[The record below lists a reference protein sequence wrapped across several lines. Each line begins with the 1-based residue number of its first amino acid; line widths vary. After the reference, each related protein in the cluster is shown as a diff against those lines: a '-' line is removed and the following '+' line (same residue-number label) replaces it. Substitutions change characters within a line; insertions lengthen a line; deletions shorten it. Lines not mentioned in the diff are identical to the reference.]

1 MVALV
6 TAVVGVALVIA
17 GLTPRESPPEPR
29 PTVEQDDG
37 SRPAPRPSPPQSDE
51 QPERDDRGGVED
63 LVTGPLLPSAVPV
76 SIGIPRLRVSSR
88 LEDLGVDD
96 DGVMEVPADPA
107 NAGWYEL
114 GPSPGA
120 LGPAVVAG
128 HVTWNQAPA
137 VFFRLAELRPGD
149 VVQVTRTDGV
159 VAVFEVTRVER
170 FPKSAFPTDMVF
182 GAIDHAG
189 LRLITCGGDYEQ
201 LAHRY
206 TRQRGRVRAAHGLAP
221 VTAAVASGPSTS
233 CR

>member
-1 MVALV
+1 MTSRWVAGVVALV
-6 TAVVGVALVIA
+6 TAVVGVVLVVA
-17 GLTPRESPPEPR
+17 GLAPRASPPEPR
-29 PTVEQDDG
+29 PAVEQEGG
-37 SRPAPRPSPPQSDE
+37 SSPAPRPSPPQSDG
-51 QPERDDRGGVED
+51 QPERDHEAGVED

-76 SIGIPRLRVSSR
+76 SIGIPRLHVFSR

-96 DGVMEVPADPA
+96 DGVMEVPAEPA

-149 VVQVTRTDGV
+149 VVQVTRTDDV

-170 FPKSAFPTDMVF
+170 YPKTSFPTDVVF

-201 LAHRY
+201 AAHRY
-206 TRQRGRVRAAHGLAP
+206 TDNV
-221 VTAAVASGPSTS
+221 VAFARLTGWHPSQQQ
-233 CR
+233 

>member
-1 MVALV
+1 MILRRVAGVVAVV
-6 TAVVGVALVIA
+6 TAAAGVALVIA
-17 GLTPRESPPEPR
+17 GLTPRTPSTEPR
-29 PTVEQDDG
+29 PTVGQHAG
-37 SRPAPRPSPPQSDE
+37 SRPAVRPAEPQAGEPSE
-51 QPERDDRGGVED
+51 QEDKSGVED
-63 LVTGPLLPSAVPV
+63 LVTGPLLPSAAPV
-76 SIGIPRLRVSSR
+76 SIRIPSLHVFSR

-96 DGVMEVPADPA
+96 DGVMEVPAEPA

-149 VVQVTRTDGV
+149 VVQVTRTDDV
-159 VAVFEVTRVER
+159 VADFEVTRVAR
-170 FPKSAFPTDMVF
+170 YPKTAFPTDMVF

-201 LAHRY
+201 AAHRY
-206 TRQRGRVRAAHGLAP
+206 TDNV
-221 VTAAVASGPSTS
+221 VAFARLTGWHSSEQQ
-233 CR
+233 

>member
-1 MVALV
+1 VTSRRVAGVVALV

-17 GLTPRESPPEPR
+17 GLTPRTSAPEPR
-29 PTVEQDDG
+29 PTVAQEAG
-37 SRPAPRPSPPQSDE
+37 SRPAPRSPKPQADE
-51 QPERDDRGGVED
+51 PGEQEDKAGVED

-76 SIGIPRLRVSSR
+76 SIDIPRLHVFSR

-96 DGVMEVPADPA
+96 DGVMEVPAEPA

-149 VVQVTRTDGV
+149 VVQVTRTDDV
-159 VAVFEVTRVER
+159 VAVFEVTRVAR
-170 FPKSAFPTDMVF
+170 YPKTAFPTDVVF

-201 LAHRY
+201 AAHRY
-206 TRQRGRVRAAHGLAP
+206 TDNV
-221 VTAAVASGPSTS
+221 VAFARLTGWHRSQQQ
-233 CR
+233 

>member
-6 TAVVGVALVIA
+6 TALVGVALVVA
-17 GLTPRESPPEPR
+17 GLTPREAPPELR
-29 PTVEQDDG
+29 PTLEQEDG
-37 SRPAPRPSPPQSDE
+37 SEPAPRPSPPQSDE
-51 QPERDDRGGVED
+51 QAERDDKAGVED

-76 SIGIPRLRVSSR
+76 SIGIPRLHVVSR
-88 LEDLGVDD
+88 LEDLGLDD
-96 DGVMEVPADPA
+96 DGVMEVPAEPA

-149 VVQVTRTDGV
+149 VVQVTRTDDV

-170 FPKSAFPTDMVF
+170 YPKTAFPTDMVF

-201 LAHRY
+201 AAHRY
-206 TRQRGRVRAAHGLAP
+206 TDNV
-221 VTAAVASGPSTS
+221 VAFARLTGWHPSQQQ
-233 CR
+233 

>member
-1 MVALV
+1 VTPRWVAGVVALV
-6 TAVVGVALVIA
+6 TALVGVALVVA
-17 GLTPRESPPEPR
+17 GLTPREAPAGPR
-29 PTVEQDDG
+29 PTVEQEDG
-37 SRPAPRPSPPQSDE
+37 SGPAPRPSPPQSDE
-51 QPERDDRGGVED
+51 QAERHDRAGVED

-76 SIGIPRLRVSSR
+76 SIGIPRLHVFSP

-96 DGVMEVPADPA
+96 DGVMEVPTEPAD
-107 NAGWYEL
+107 AGWYEL

-149 VVQVTRTDGV
+149 VVQVTRTDDV

-170 FPKSAFPTDMVF
+170 YPKTAFPTDMVF

-201 LAHRY
+201 AAHRY
-206 TRQRGRVRAAHGLAP
+206 TDNV
-221 VTAAVASGPSTS
+221 VAFARLTSWHPSQQQ
-233 CR
+233 

>member
-1 MVALV
+1 VAGVVALV

-29 PTVEQDDG
+29 PAVELQEDG
-37 SRPAPRPSPPQSDE
+37 SRPAPRPSPPQSE
-51 QPERDDRGGVED
+51 QPERDHEAGVED

-76 SIGIPRLRVSSR
+76 SIDIPRLHVFSR

-96 DGVMEVPADPA
+96 NGVMEVPAEPA

-149 VVQVTRTDGV
+149 VVQVTRTDDV
-159 VAVFEVTRVER
+159 VAVFEVTRVAR
-170 FPKSAFPTDMVF
+170 YPKTAFPTDVVF

-201 LAHRY
+201 AAHRY
-206 TRQRGRVRAAHGLAP
+206 SDNV
-221 VTAAVASGPSTS
+221 VAFARLTGWHPSQQQ
-233 CR
+233 

>member
-1 MVALV
+1 MTPRWVAGVVALV
-6 TAVVGVALVIA
+6 TALVGVALVVA
-17 GLTPRESPPEPR
+17 GLTPREAPPEPR
-29 PTVEQDDG
+29 PTVEQEDG
-37 SRPAPRPSPPQSDE
+37 SGPAPRPSPPQSDE
-51 QPERDDRGGVED
+51 QAERDDRAGVED

-76 SIGIPRLRVSSR
+76 SIGIPRLHVSSP

-96 DGVMEVPADPA
+96 DGVMEVPTEPAD
-107 NAGWYEL
+107 AGWYEL

-149 VVQVTRTDGV
+149 VVQVTRTDDV

-170 FPKSAFPTDMVF
+170 YPKTAFPTDMVF

-201 LAHRY
+201 AAHRY
-206 TRQRGRVRAAHGLAP
+206 TDNV
-221 VTAAVASGPSTS
+221 VAFARLTSWHPSQQQ
-233 CR
+233 

>member
-1 MVALV
+1 MTSRWVAGVVALV
-6 TAVVGVALVIA
+6 TAVVGVALVIT
-17 GLTPRESPPEPR
+17 GLTSRTPVPELGPI
-29 PTVEQDDG
+29 VGLDEG
-37 SRPAPRPSPPQSDE
+37 SRPAPRPSTSQTDE
-51 QPERDDRGGVED
+51 QEERDDTAGVQD

-76 SIGIPRLRVSSR
+76 SIGIPRLHVASR
-88 LEDLGVDD
+88 LEELGVDD
-96 DGVMEVPADPA
+96 DGVMEVPAEPA

-149 VVQVTRTDGV
+149 VVQVTRTDDV

-170 FPKSAFPTDMVF
+170 YPKSAFPTDLVF

-201 LAHRY
+201 AAHRY
-206 TRQRGRVRAAHGLAP
+206 TDNV
-221 VTAAVASGPSTS
+221 VAFARLTGWHPSQQQ
-233 CR
+233 

>member
-1 MVALV
+1 MTSRRVAGV
-6 TAVVGVALVIA
+6 VAAATAVVGAALVMA
-17 GLTPRESPPEPR
+17 GLTARTPVPEPG
-29 PTVEQDDG
+29 PTVGQQGDTR
-37 SRPAPRPSPPQSDE
+37 SAPRPATPRAH
-51 QPERDDRGGVED
+51 ERDERDTTAGVDD

-76 SIGIPRLRVSSR
+76 SIGIPRLHVFSR
-88 LEDLGVDD
+88 LEDLGVDE

-170 FPKSAFPTDMVF
+170 YPKSAFPTDVVF

-201 LAHRY
+201 AAHRY
-206 TRQRGRVRAAHGLAP
+206 SDNV
-221 VTAAVASGPSTS
+221 VAFARLTGWHPSQQQ
-233 CR
+233 

>member
-1 MVALV
+1 M
-6 TAVVGVALVIA
+6 
-17 GLTPRESPPEPR
+17 
-29 PTVEQDDG
+29 
-37 SRPAPRPSPPQSDE
+37 
-51 QPERDDRGGVED
+51 
-63 LVTGPLLPSAVPV
+63 PV
-76 SIGIPRLRVSSR
+76 SIGIPRLHVFSR

-96 DGVMEVPADPA
+96 DGVMEVPAEPA

-149 VVQVTRTDGV
+149 VVQVTRTDDV

-170 FPKSAFPTDMVF
+170 YPKSAFPTDMVF

-201 LAHRY
+201 AAHRY
-206 TRQRGRVRAAHGLAP
+206 TDNV
-221 VTAAVASGPSTS
+221 VAFARLTSWHPSQQQ
-233 CR
+233 

>member
-1 MVALV
+1 MTSRGVAGVVALAS
-6 TAVVGVALVIA
+6 AVVGVALVIA
-17 GLTPRESPPEPR
+17 GLTPGESSPEPR
-29 PTVEQDDG
+29 PTVGQEDG
-37 SRPAPRPSPPQSDE
+37 SRPASQPSTPRMDE
-51 QPERDDRGGVED
+51 QGQRDDKAGVED

-76 SIGIPRLRVSSR
+76 TIGIPRLRVSSR
-88 LEDLGVDD
+88 LEDLGVDS
-96 DGVMEVPADPA
+96 DGAMEVPADPA

-159 VAVFEVTRVER
+159 VAVFEVSRVER
-170 FPKSAFPTDMVF
+170 YPKSAFPTSKVF

-201 LAHRY
+201 AVHRY
-206 TRQRGRVRAAHGLAP
+206 SDNV
-221 VTAAVASGPSTS
+221 VAFARLTGWHPSQQQ
-233 CR
+233 

>member
-6 TAVVGVALVIA
+6 TALVGVALVVA
-17 GLTPRESPPEPR
+17 GLAPREAPPEPR
-29 PTVEQDDG
+29 PTLEQEDG
-37 SRPAPRPSPPQSDE
+37 SEPAPRPSPPQSAE
-51 QPERDDRGGVED
+51 HAERDDKAGVED
-63 LVTGPLLPSAVPV
+63 RVTGPLLPSSAPV
-76 SIGIPRLRVSSR
+76 SIGIPRLHVSSR

-96 DGVMEVPADPA
+96 DGVMEVPAEPA

-149 VVQVTRTDGV
+149 VVQVTRTDDV

-170 FPKSAFPTDMVF
+170 YPKSSFPTDLVF
-182 GAIDHAG
+182 GATDHAG

-201 LAHRY
+201 AAHRY
-206 TRQRGRVRAAHGLAP
+206 SDNV
-221 VTAAVASGPSTS
+221 VAFARLTGWHPSQQQ
-233 CR
+233 

>member
-1 MVALV
+1 MTSRRVAGAIALV

-17 GLTPRESPPEPR
+17 GLTPRNPRPDPR
-29 PTVEQDDG
+29 PTVGQEAG
-37 SRPAPRPSPPQSDE
+37 TRPAPRPSTAQDD
-51 QPERDDRGGVED
+51 ERDERDKEGGVED
-63 LVTGPLLPSAVPV
+63 RVTGPLLPSAVPV
-76 SIGIPRLRVSSR
+76 SVGIPRLRVSSS

-137 VFFRLAELRPGD
+137 VFFRLAELRRGD
-149 VVQVTRTDGV
+149 VVQVTRTDDV

-170 FPKSAFPTDMVF
+170 YPKSAFPTDVVF
-182 GAIDHAG
+182 GGIDHAG
-189 LRLITCGGDYEQ
+189 LRLITCGGDYEEA
-201 LAHRY
+201 AHRY
-206 TRQRGRVRAAHGLAP
+206 SDNV
-221 VTAAVASGPSTS
+221 VAFARLTGWHPSQQQ
-233 CR
+233 

>member
-1 MVALV
+1 MTSRWVAGVVALV

-17 GLTPRESPPEPR
+17 GLTSRTPVPEPR
-29 PTVEQDDG
+29 PTVGRDEG
-37 SRPAPRPSPPQSDE
+37 SRPAPRPSTSQTDE
-51 QPERDDRGGVED
+51 QEERDDTAGVQD

-76 SIGIPRLRVSSR
+76 SIGIPRLHVSSR

-96 DGVMEVPADPA
+96 DGVMEVPAEPA

-128 HVTWNQAPA
+128 HVTWNQVPA

-170 FPKSAFPTDMVF
+170 YPKSSFPTDLVF

-201 LAHRY
+201 AAHRY
-206 TRQRGRVRAAHGLAP
+206 SDNV
-221 VTAAVASGPSTS
+221 VAFARLTGWHPSQQQ
-233 CR
+233 

>member
-1 MVALV
+1 MTSRWVAGVVALV
-6 TAVVGVALVIA
+6 TAVVGVALVVA
-17 GLTPRESPPEPR
+17 GLTPREAPPEPR
-29 PTVEQDDG
+29 PTVGQEDG
-37 SRPAPRPSPPQSDE
+37 SGPAPRPSPPQSDE
-51 QPERDDRGGVED
+51 QAERDDKAGVED

-76 SIGIPRLRVSSR
+76 SIGIPRLHVFSR

-96 DGVMEVPADPA
+96 DGVMEVPAEPA
-107 NAGWYEL
+107 DAGWYEL

-149 VVQVTRTDGV
+149 VVQVTRTDDV

-170 FPKSAFPTDMVF
+170 YPKSAFPTDMVF

-201 LAHRY
+201 AAHRY
-206 TRQRGRVRAAHGLAP
+206 TDNV
-221 VTAAVASGPSTS
+221 VAFARLTGWHPSQQQ
-233 CR
+233 

>member
-1 MVALV
+1 MTSRWVAGVVALV

-17 GLTPRESPPEPR
+17 GLAPRESPPEPR
-29 PTVEQDDG
+29 PTVEQEDG
-37 SRPAPRPSPPQSDE
+37 SGQAPRPSPPRSDE
-51 QPERDDRGGVED
+51 QPERDDRAGVED
-63 LVTGPLLPSAVPV
+63 RVTGPLLPSAVPV
-76 SIGIPRLRVSSR
+76 SVGIPRLRVFSR

-96 DGVMEVPADPA
+96 DGVMEVPAEPA

-149 VVQVTRTDGV
+149 VVQVTRSDDV

-170 FPKSAFPTDMVF
+170 YPKSAFPTDVVF

-201 LAHRY
+201 AAHRY
-206 TRQRGRVRAAHGLAP
+206 TDNV
-221 VTAAVASGPSTS
+221 VAFARLTGWHPSQQQ
-233 CR
+233 

>member
-1 MVALV
+1 MTSRRVAGVVALV

-17 GLTPRESPPEPR
+17 GLTPRTPAPEPR
-29 PTVEQDDG
+29 PTVGQDAG
-37 SRPAPRPSPPQSDE
+37 SRPAPRPAKPQADE
-51 QPERDDRGGVED
+51 PGKQEDKAGVED

-76 SIGIPRLRVSSR
+76 SIGIPRLHVFSR

-96 DGVMEVPADPA
+96 DGVMEVPAEPA

-149 VVQVTRTDGV
+149 VVQVTRTDDV
-159 VAVFEVTRVER
+159 VAVFEVTRVAR
-170 FPKSAFPTDMVF
+170 YPKTAFPTDMVF

-201 LAHRY
+201 AAHRY
-206 TRQRGRVRAAHGLAP
+206 TDNV
-221 VTAAVASGPSTS
+221 VAFARLTGWHPSQQQ
-233 CR
+233 

>member
-1 MVALV
+1 MTSRWVAGVVALV
-6 TAVVGVALVIA
+6 TAVVGVALVVA
-17 GLTPRESPPEPR
+17 GLTPRESPAEPR
-29 PTVEQDDG
+29 PTVEQEDG
-37 SRPAPRPSPPQSDE
+37 SRPAPRPSPPRSDE
-51 QPERDDRGGVED
+51 EPERDDKAGVED

-76 SIGIPRLRVSSR
+76 SIGIPRLHVSSH

-96 DGVMEVPADPA
+96 DGVMEVPAEPA
-107 NAGWYEL
+107 NAGWYDL

-149 VVQVTRTDGV
+149 VVQVTRTDDV

-170 FPKSAFPTDMVF
+170 YPKTAFPTEVVF

-201 LAHRY
+201 SARRY
-206 TRQRGRVRAAHGLAP
+206 TDNV
-221 VTAAVASGPSTS
+221 VAFARLTGWHPSQQQ
-233 CR
+233 